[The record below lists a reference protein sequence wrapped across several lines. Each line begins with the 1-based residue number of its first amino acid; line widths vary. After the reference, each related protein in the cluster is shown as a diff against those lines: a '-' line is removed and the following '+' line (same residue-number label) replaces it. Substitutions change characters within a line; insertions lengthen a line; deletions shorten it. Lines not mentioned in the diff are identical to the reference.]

1 MKSGN
6 ALSEFALTFTAGLLF
21 SRRARRAVHGVV
33 MLRRAYE
40 YVLVM
45 AALEGARD
53 DSQALL
59 RGLPGRTGD
68 SGRQGV
74 VGGKVTLMTID
85 GKESVYG
92 R

>member
-45 AALEGARD
+45 AAPEGARD
-53 DSQALL
+53 IRRPYYESYLDALEIL
-59 RGLPGRTGD
+59 GARASWVARSL
-68 SGRQGV
+68 
-74 VGGKVTLMTID
+74 
-85 GKESVYG
+85 
-92 R
+92 